1 MECRIDSH
9 ETLADQEDTGPLVPQ
24 PLQTTVPNG
33 LKRNYFR
40 IQRSLNMS
48 EQYRVRVADDSTTFA
63 SAHFITY
70 DRDTCEPLHGHNFAT
85 AVTVEG
91 PLDENHYVVD
101 FVVLKKMVA
110 ELLAE
115 LDHRVLLPT
124 EHDRIQVELH
134 GEEVEVL
141 FPGRRWVF
149 PRSECVLLPV
159 ANTTVE
165 LLARHL
171 ARALVQRLSSP
182 IGSDGLVVTVEV
194 EESPGWS
201 ATCRLSAGSP
211 FPANG

>member
-1 MECRIDSH
+1 M
-9 ETLADQEDTGPLVPQ
+9 T
-24 PLQTTVPNG
+24 
-33 LKRNYFR
+33 
-40 IQRSLNMS
+40 
-48 EQYRVRVADDSTTFA
+48 EQYRVRVADDSTVFA

-70 DRDTCEPLHGHNFAT
+70 DRNTCEPLHGHNFAT

-101 FVVLKKMVA
+101 FVALK
-110 ELLAE
+110 ELVGGILAE

-124 EHDRIQVELH
+124 EHEQIQVERRD
-134 GEEVEVL
+134 EEVEVR

-149 PRSECVLLPV
+149 PRSECALLPV

-171 ARALVQRLSSP
+171 AGTIVQRLAA
-182 IGSDGLVVTVEV
+182 IMGHAAFEVEVEV

-201 ATCRLSAGSP
+201 ASCRLSGEDPGSS
-211 FPANG
+211 GK

>member
-1 MECRIDSH
+1 MSGRLCRSPDCNR
-9 ETLADQEDTGPLVPQ
+9 TDDWPYNPF
-24 PLQTTVPNG
+24 
-33 LKRNYFR
+33 KRHR
-40 IQRSLNMS
+40 TSLDKIRNMP
-48 EQYRVRVADDSTTFA
+48 EQYSVRVADDSTVFA

-70 DRDTCEPLHGHNFAT
+70 DHATCEPLHGHNFAT

-101 FVVLKKMVA
+101 FVVLKKIVC

-124 EHDRIQVELH
+124 QHDQIRVEQRD
-134 GEEVEVL
+134 EEIEVH

-149 PRSECVLLPV
+149 PRSECALLPV

-171 ARALVQRLSSP
+171 AQATLDRLSHQAGNSEF
-182 IGSDGLVVTVEV
+182 VVVVEV

-201 ATCRLSAGSP
+201 ATCRVTGGDLAR
-211 FPANG
+211 

>member
-1 MECRIDSH
+1 MPFSTGCYDRHKHHHPPLNEIRI
-9 ETLADQEDTGPLVPQ
+9 
-24 PLQTTVPNG
+24 
-33 LKRNYFR
+33 
-40 IQRSLNMS
+40 MS
-48 EQYRVRVADDSTTFA
+48 EQYRVRVADDSTVFA

-101 FVVLKKMVA
+101 FVALKKLVG

-115 LDHRVLLPT
+115 LDHRVLLPM
-124 EHDRIQVELH
+124 EHEQIQVEARD
-134 GEEVEVL
+134 EEVEVR

-149 PRSECVLLPV
+149 PLAECALLPL

-171 ARALVQRLSSP
+171 AQSLVRRLVPAMEHS
-182 IGSDGLVVTVEV
+182 VFEVEVEV

-201 ATCRLSAGSP
+201 ATCRLPGEAQDASRE
-211 FPANG
+211 

>member
-1 MECRIDSH
+1 
-9 ETLADQEDTGPLVPQ
+9 
-24 PLQTTVPNG
+24 
-33 LKRNYFR
+33 
-40 IQRSLNMS
+40 MS

-91 PLDENHYVVD
+91 PLDENYYVVD
-101 FVVLKKMVA
+101 FVVLKKMVG
-110 ELLAE
+110 EMLSE

-124 EHDRIQVELH
+124 KHARIQVESS
-134 GEEVEVL
+134 GSEVEVR

-149 PRSECVLLPV
+149 PLAECALLPV

-171 ARALVQRLSSP
+171 ASELVDRLSSVM
-182 IGSDGLVVTVEV
+182 GCDRLVVTVEV

-201 ATCRLSAGSP
+201 ATCRLSAGPQS
-211 FPANG
+211 PANE